1 MICLSVRLRHV
12 IRELKQRRFQS
23 GAGSGLFFFFF
34 FAFFGSGFAQIFGK
48 LSLKA

>member
-34 FAFFGSGFAQIFGK
+34 AFFGSGFAQIFGK

>member
-23 GAGSGLFFFFF
+23 GAGSGLFFFF
-34 FAFFGSGFAQIFGK
+34 
-48 LSLKA
+48 LHSLAAVLPKFLANCL

>member
-23 GAGSGLFFFFF
+23 GAGSGLFFFF
-34 FAFFGSGFAQIFGK
+34 AFFGSGFAQIFGK